1 MNKAAFTED
10 ELRQA
15 ALQVHEAM
23 MAVLTPVTEHNFSF
37 EFRRKMSNLL
47 LKMKLHHG
55 IKAAARSVAAVF
67 LALLIGGSALLTFN
81 TDVRA
86 AFFSWVRE
94 IYENSVFY
102 QFVGEKEPDVL
113 PYIRPMWL
121 PEGYVEVDV
130 VGNEY
135 QQTVVYQNVEDTSK
149 AFTFT
154 YSRNAESKE
163 LWLYS
168 EGFAHEEVTVNNF
181 AADLYTP
188 YDTSETNELLW
199 VDENSGIIYK
209 VSAYETA
216 NIMLHIAE
224 SIYLIE

>member
-23 MAVLTPVTEHNFSF
+23 MAALTPVNEHEFSF
-37 EFRRKMSNLL
+37 EFHRKMSTLL
-47 LKMKLHHG
+47 RKMKLHRG

-67 LALLIGGSALLTFN
+67 LALLIGGGALLTFN

-86 AFFSWVRE
+86 AFFSWVRDV
-94 IYENSVFY
+94 YENSVFY
-102 QFVGEKEPDVL
+102 QFAGEEEPNVL
-113 PYIRPMWL
+113 PYIRPLWV

-149 AFTFT
+149 AFTFA
-154 YSRNAESKE
+154 YSRTAENKN

-168 EGFAHEEVTVNNF
+168 EGFAHEEVNVNNF

-199 VDENSGIIYK
+199 SDENSGIIYK
-209 VSAYETA
+209 VSAYEAA